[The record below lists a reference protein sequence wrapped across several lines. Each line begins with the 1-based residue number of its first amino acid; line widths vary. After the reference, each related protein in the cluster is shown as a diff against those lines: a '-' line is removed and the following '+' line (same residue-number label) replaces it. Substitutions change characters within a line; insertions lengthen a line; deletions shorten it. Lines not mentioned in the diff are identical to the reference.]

1 MSEPNNRYIVIN
13 GKAVAEIGDPCYLPR
28 GTGVSFSH
36 LRVKENINANREYNL
51 VNSETGKISD
61 SKKYHGCFNLPLAYE
76 INNGIDNEFY
86 LDV

>member
-13 GKAVAEIGDPCYLPR
+13 GAAVAEIGEPCCLPR
-28 GTGVSFSH
+28 GTSVSFSH

-51 VNSETGKISD
+51 VNSKTGKISD

-76 INNGIDNEFY
+76 INDGIDNAFY